1 MLKRSESEAMERT
14 EFEGAVRQ
22 HKDRVHSHAAW
33 MLHGFDDARDVAQEA
48 LLKLWVHRDKVQTRT
63 AGSWLLRTTHN
74 LCIDRLRRRRV
85 RPQVDPEQLDTMI
98 DCDNP
103 DPSRSAEATEL
114 GRMIAT
120 ALRSLSPRDRS
131 AVLMREVYGMTYEE
145 IAIAIDA
152 PLGTIK
158 SIIHRS
164 RDRLRRELTVA
175 GATP

>member
-1 MLKRSESEAMERT
+1 MLR
-14 EFEGAVRQ
+14 
-22 HKDRVHSHAAW
+22 
-33 MLHGFDDARDVAQEA
+33 GFDDARDVAQEA

-63 AGSWLLRTTHN
+63 AGPWLLRTTHN

-85 RPQVDPEQLDTMI
+85 RPQVDPERLDTMI

-131 AVLMREVYGMTYEE
+131 AVLMREVHGMTYEE
-145 IAIAIDA
+145 IATAIDA

-158 SIIHRS
+158 SVIHRS
-164 RDRLRRELTVA
+164 RERLRRALTVA
-175 GATP
+175 GVTP

>member
-1 MLKRSESEAMERT
+1 MERN
-14 EFEGAVRQ
+14 EFDGAVRQ

-33 MLHGFDDARDVAQEA
+33 MLHGLDDARDVAQEA
-48 LLKLWVHRDKVQTRT
+48 LLKLWVHRDKVQART
-63 AGSWLLRTTHN
+63 AGPWLLRTTHN

-85 RPQVDPEQLDTMI
+85 RPQVDPERLDTMI
-98 DCDNP
+98 DCDSP

-131 AVLMREVYGMTYEE
+131 AVLMREVHGMTYEE
-145 IAIAIDA
+145 IATAIDA

-158 SIIHRS
+158 SVIHRS
-164 RDRLRRELTVA
+164 RERLRRALTVA
-175 GATP
+175 GVTP